1 MARGDMAVDT
11 FAVANEIEILNRKEF
26 EAVPMTIDF
35 SDVVA
40 GSDGKKVVKA
50 GTPVNASGVPVLS
63 TPWTG
68 AAGIMLHDCYE
79 DYPVVAM
86 LKVGYVNVTR
96 AEENTTLHYDAA
108 LPTALNIAGCRIAFE
123 DPIITGSY
131 TPSSSS

>member
-1 MARGDMAVDT
+1 MARGDMQVNTLAVGS
-11 FAVANEIEILNRKEF
+11 EIEILNRKEF
-26 EAVPMTIDF
+26 EAVSMTLDF
-35 SDVVA
+35 TDVVA
-40 GSDGKKVVKA
+40 GADGVKVIKA
-50 GTPVNASGVPVLS
+50 GTPINASGVPVLS

-68 AAGIMLHDCYE
+68 AAGILLHDGYE

-96 AEENTTLHYDAA
+96 AEENTELHYDAA